1 MDIVRRGLILMIKRL
16 FAMLAVLMCLCTGAQ
31 AGGKSAGGK
40 DAHLVQQEGAYAPRY
55 SSACTLEVLPGQDFT
70 LVLYEDSGTLPLLTT
85 ANGGSMPSGVGL
97 TTRTRDGV
105 RQVCLTGRAY
115 AEGSYGFSLLVQE
128 RESEEAVRTLAILH
142 VTLRITSAAP
152 VTDPYLGD
160 GQGMLRVMIDG
171 VNLRRTPGGT
181 RLEQVDEG
189 ARLVWCGTQEKG
201 GYTWYRVWTAEHGY
215 VYVRGDMVQEEP
227 PMRIV
232 YTPGKETAFPVFITP
247 GVTAPLMPN
256 LIMTENPEAIGFD
269 TQPLQTI
276 VRGGDTWTLLCF
288 CIEGEAPFFIK
299 ADLRDEYGA
308 PIECQVIWLTTQW
321 EEVPEYTEQ

>member
-1 MDIVRRGLILMIKRL
+1 MIKRL
-16 FAMLAVLMCLCTGAQ
+16 IAMAAVLMCLCTGAQ
-31 AGGKSAGGK
+31 AGGKSTGGK

-70 LVLYEDSGTLPLLTT
+70 LILYEDSGTLPLLTA
-85 ANGGSMPSGVGL
+85 ANGGSMPSGAGL

-105 RQVCLTGRAY
+105 RQVCLSGRVY

-128 RESEEAVRTLAILH
+128 RESEETVRTLAILH
-142 VTLRITSAAP
+142 VTLR
-152 VTDPYLGD
+152 
-160 GQGMLRVMIDG
+160 
-171 VNLRRTPGGT
+171 RTPGGT
-181 RLEQVDEG
+181 RLDQVDEG
-189 ARLVWCGTQEKG
+189 ARLVWCSTQEKG

-215 VYVRGDMVQEEP
+215 VYVRGDMVHPEP

-247 GVTAPLMPN
+247 GVTAPLTPN
-256 LIMTENPEAIGFD
+256 LIMTGNPEAIGFD

-288 CIEGEAPFFIK
+288 RIEEAEPFFIK